1 MNAAVTDIRTALSD
15 AGGANFNA
23 VLNDLN
29 EAIDEWNSA
38 YAQAGSLQLDLQV
51 NTAELEY
58 GMSSSQ
64 VQASLASGQ
73 NIGLIQYYNNPSAQ
87 VRKVA

>member
-1 MNAAVTDIRTALSD
+1 
-15 AGGANFNA
+15 
-23 VLNDLN
+23 VLNDLD

-73 NIGLIQYYNNPSAQ
+73 NIGLIQYYTGAGGSKAEATGRYWGVLSQ
-87 VRKVA
+87 